1 MASKKKGIHRREFLR
16 NSTLA
21 GLGVFLGGASW
32 YPSSHAASKERLTI
46 LSSVSLSSLQP
57 YVSSSSLEY
66 AIWNHMAEPLV
77 DVDYIKMD
85 YVGVLAESW
94 EFQGKQWIFN
104 LKKNARFHDGSL
116 FTAKDVIYSFQRIL
130 NDKKSPQ
137 RYALTDIVEMKPADD
152 HTLIMTTKTPTAVML
167 DRLTNRFIFSKTAAD
182 KYGSDVDQHPTGTG
196 PYKFVSWQRDG
207 QLVLTRNDD
216 YWGPKA
222 DIKEIVTRKVG
233 EDAAR
238 VAGLLAGQGDVI
250 NNVPVEDVSRIEKNP
265 RTRIERAQGQ
275 RMYFL
280 VLNPAYKPFDN
291 KLVRQAFNYAID
303 PSVIIKHIYEGNGY
317 IMDGPVA
324 SNVIGADPKL
334 KRYPLDPKK
343 AKELLVKAGYP
354 NGVDVKLYLSPDRYP
369 KAREV
374 CQVIADQLRKADVR
388 TELVAQEF
396 AVFWGNEGVNGGKI
410 PFYYVGRPAVDAD
423 TVYEQYFRSGVTKR
437 LDYKNPEFDKLIDEE
452 QTTGDMKKRT
462 ALMQQAGR
470 ILMEDAPFV
479 PLYTL
484 AEIYGVARNVIW
496 KATPGERVLSYEMKI
511 RS

>member
-1 MASKKKGIHRREFLR
+1 MSQDQDRGINRRNFLKH
-16 NSTLA
+16 SALA
-21 GLGVFLGGASW
+21 GLSAFASTTW
-32 YPSSHAASKERLTI
+32 PAITYSASRERLTI
-46 LSSVSLSSLQP
+46 LSSVSLSSLDP
-57 YVSSSSLEY
+57 YAYSSSPEY
-66 AIWNHMAEPLV
+66 GIWNHITEPLV
-77 DVDYIKMD
+77 EVDYVKMD

-94 EFQGKQWIFN
+94 EFQGKKWVFN
-104 LKKNARFHDGSL
+104 LKKGVHFHDGSP
-116 FTAKDVIYSFQRIL
+116 FTAKDVIHSFQKIL
-130 NDKKSPQ
+130 NHKKSPQ
-137 RYALTDIVEMKPADD
+137 RYALTDITEMNAADD
-152 HTLIMTTKTPTAVML
+152 HTLVLTTKMPTAVML
-167 DRLTNRFIFSKTAAD
+167 DRLTNRFIHSKAAAD
-182 KYGSDVDQHPTGTG
+182 KYGSDVDRHPTGTG

-238 VAGLLAGQGDVI
+238 VSGLLAGQGDVV
-250 NNVPVEDVSRIEKNP
+250 NNVPVEEISRIEGNP

-280 VLNPAYKPFDN
+280 ALNPVFKPFDN

-317 IMDGPVA
+317 VMDGPVA
-324 SNVIGADPKL
+324 SNVIGADPKI

-343 AKELLVKAGYP
+343 AKELLTKAGYP

-374 CQVIADQLRKADVR
+374 CQVIANQLGKAGVR

-396 AVFWGNEGVNGGKI
+396 AIFWGREGVNGGKL

-423 TVYEQYFRSGVTKR
+423 TLYEQYFRSGVTR
-437 LDYKNPEFDKLIDEE
+437 RIQYKNPEFDKLIDEE
-452 QTTGDMKKRT
+452 QATGDMKKRV
-462 ALMQQAGR
+462 ALLQQAGR
-470 ILMEDAPFV
+470 ILMDDAPYV

-484 AEIYGVARNVIW
+484 AEIYGVAKNVEW
-496 KATPGERVLSYEMKI
+496 KAKPGERVLAYEMKI
-511 RS
+511 R

>member
-1 MASKKKGIHRREFLR
+1 MRSQNNGINRREFLK

-21 GLGVFLGGASW
+21 GVGAFLSGASW
-32 YPSSHAASKERLTI
+32 YGWSEAASRERLTI
-46 LSSVSLSSLQP
+46 LSSISLSSLHP
-57 YVSSSSLEY
+57 YASSSSPEY
-66 AIWNHMAEPLV
+66 GIWNHIAEPLV
-77 DVDYIKMD
+77 EVDYVKMD

-94 EFQGKQWIFN
+94 QFQGKQWIFN
-104 LKKNARFHDGSL
+104 LKKGARFHDGSL
-116 FTAKDVIYSFQRIL
+116 FTAKDVIHSFERIL

-137 RYALTDIVEMKPADD
+137 RYALTDITEMKAADD
-152 HTLIMTTKTPTAVML
+152 HTLVMTTKTPNAVML
-167 DRLTNRFIFSKTAAD
+167 DRLTDRFIFSKTAAD
-182 KYGSDVDQHPTGTG
+182 KYGSEVDQHPTGTG

-222 DIKEIVTRKVG
+222 AIKEIVTRKVG

-238 VAGLLAGQGDVI
+238 VSGLLAGQGDVI
-250 NNVPVEDVSRIEKNP
+250 NNVPVEDVSRIERNP

-280 VLNPAYKPFDN
+280 ALNPAHKPFDN
-291 KLVRQAFNYAID
+291 KLVRQAFNYAIA

-317 IMDGPVA
+317 VMDGPVA
-324 SNVIGADPKL
+324 SNVIGADPKI

-343 AKELLVKAGYP
+343 AKELLTKAGYP

-374 CQVIADQLRKADVR
+374 CQVIADQLRKAEVR
-388 TELVAQEF
+388 TELIAQEF
-396 AVFWGNEGVNGGKI
+396 AVFWGNEGVNGGKL

-423 TVYEQYFRSGVTKR
+423 TLYEQYFRSGVTKR
-437 LDYKNPEFDKLIDEE
+437 VDYKNPEFDNLIDEE
-452 QTTGDMKKRT
+452 QTTGDMKKRI
-462 ALMQQAGR
+462 ALLQQAGR
-470 ILMEDAPFV
+470 ILMDDVPLV

-484 AEIYGVARNVIW
+484 AEIYGIARNVIW
-496 KATPGERVLSYEMKI
+496 KATPGERVLSYAMKI
-511 RS
+511 R

>member
-1 MASKKKGIHRREFLR
+1 
-16 NSTLA
+16 
-21 GLGVFLGGASW
+21 
-32 YPSSHAASKERLTI
+32 
-46 LSSVSLSSLQP
+46 
-57 YVSSSSLEY
+57 
-66 AIWNHMAEPLV
+66 
-77 DVDYIKMD
+77 
-85 YVGVLAESW
+85 
-94 EFQGKQWIFN
+94 
-104 LKKNARFHDGSL
+104 
-116 FTAKDVIYSFQRIL
+116 
-130 NDKKSPQ
+130 
-137 RYALTDIVEMKPADD
+137 
-152 HTLIMTTKTPTAVML
+152 MTTKEPTAVMIE
-167 DRLTNRFIFSKTAAD
+167 RLTNRNILSKTAAD
-182 KYGSDVDQHPTGTG
+182 KYGSDIDQYPTGTG

-250 NNVPVEDVSRIEKNP
+250 NNVPVEDVPRIEKNP

-280 VLNPAYKPFDN
+280 ALNPAYKPFDN

-317 IMDGPVA
+317 VMDGPVA
-324 SNVIGADPKL
+324 SNVIGSDPKL

-343 AKELLVKAGYP
+343 AKELLTKAGYP
-354 NGVDVKLYLSPDRYP
+354 NGMDVKLYLAPDRYP

-388 TELVAQEF
+388 TELVTQEF
-396 AVFWGNEGVNGGKI
+396 AVFWGNDGVNGGKL

-423 TVYEQYFRSGVTKR
+423 TLYEQYFRSGVTKR
-437 LDYKNPEFDKLIDEE
+437 IEYKNPELDKLIDEE
-452 QTTGDMKKRT
+452 QTTGDMKKRIV
-462 ALMQQAGR
+462 LLQQAGR
-470 ILMEDAPFV
+470 ILMEDVPFV

>member
-1 MASKKKGIHRREFLR
+1 
-16 NSTLA
+16 
-21 GLGVFLGGASW
+21 
-32 YPSSHAASKERLTI
+32 
-46 LSSVSLSSLQP
+46 
-57 YVSSSSLEY
+57 
-66 AIWNHMAEPLV
+66 MAEPLIE
-77 DVDYIKMD
+77 VDYVKLD

-94 EFQGKQWIFN
+94 EFEGRKWVFH
-104 LKKNARFHDGSL
+104 LKKGVRFHDGSP
-116 FTAKDVIYSFQRIL
+116 FTAKDVIHSINRIL
-130 NDKKSPQ
+130 NDKESLQ
-137 RYALTDIVEMKPADD
+137 RSALTDITEMQAADD
-152 HTLIMTTKTPTAVML
+152 HTLVMMTKVPNAVML
-167 DRLTNRFIFSKTAAD
+167 DQLTNRFIISKTAAD

-250 NNVPVEDVSRIEKNP
+250 NNVPVEDVSRVERNS

-280 VLNPAYKPFDN
+280 VLSPAFKPFDN

-303 PSVIIKHIYEGNGY
+303 PTVIIKHIYEGNGY
-317 IMDGPVA
+317 VMDGPVA
-324 SNVIGADPKL
+324 SNVIGADPKV
-334 KRYPLDPKK
+334 KRYPLDPNK
-343 AKELLVKAGYP
+343 AKELLAKAGYA
-354 NGVDVKLYLSPDRYP
+354 NGLEVKLYFSPDRYP

-374 CQVIADQLRKADVR
+374 CQVIADQLQKVGVK
-388 TELVAQEF
+388 TELVSQEF
-396 AVFWGNEGVNGGKI
+396 VIFWGKEGVNGGKL
-410 PFYYVGRPAVDAD
+410 PFYYVGRPAIDAD
-423 TVYEQYFRSGVTKR
+423 TVYDQYFRSGLTKR
-437 LDYKNPEFDKLIDEE
+437 TQYKNAEFDKLIDEE
-452 QTTGDMKKRT
+452 QKTGDMKKRI

-470 ILMEDAPFV
+470 ILMDDAPFV

>member
-1 MASKKKGIHRREFLR
+1 MRSDHGGMNRRDFLKQ
-16 NSTLA
+16 SALA
-21 GLGVFLGGASW
+21 GLSLFANASLPKVG
-32 YPSSHAASKERLTI
+32 YPASADRLTI
-46 LSSVSLSSLQP
+46 LTSVSLSSLHP
-57 YVSSSSLEY
+57 YAYSSSPEY
-66 AIWNHMAEPLV
+66 GIWNHMAESLV
-77 DVDYIKMD
+77 EVDYTKMG

-94 EFQGKQWIFN
+94 EFQGKRGVFH
-104 LKKNARFHDGSL
+104 LRKGVRFHDGSP
-116 FTAKDVIYSFQRIL
+116 FTAKDVIHSYQRLL

-137 RYALTDIVEMKPADD
+137 RYALTDITEMKAADD
-152 HTLIMTTKTPTAVML
+152 HTLILITKAPTAVML
-167 DRLTNRFIFSKTAAD
+167 ERLNNRNVLSKAAAD

-222 DIKEIVTRKVG
+222 AIKEIITRKVP

-238 VAGLLAGQGDVI
+238 VSGLLAGQGDVI
-250 NNVPVEDVSRIEKNP
+250 NNVPVEEIARIEANP

-280 VLNPAYKPFDN
+280 ALNPVFKPFDN

-303 PSVIIKHIYEGNGY
+303 PSVIIKHVYEGNGY
-317 IMDGPVA
+317 VIDGPVA
-324 SNVIGADPKL
+324 SNVIGADPKI

-343 AKELLVKAGYP
+343 AKELLAKAGYP

-388 TELVAQEF
+388 MELIAQEF
-396 AVFWGNEGVNGGKI
+396 AVFWGNEGVNGGKL

-423 TVYEQYFRSGVTKR
+423 TLYEQYFRSGVTKR
-437 LDYKNPEFDKLIDEE
+437 VDYKNPEFDKLIDEE
-452 QTTGDMKKRT
+452 QTTGDMKKRIT
-462 ALMQQAGR
+462 LLQQAGR
-470 ILMEDAPFV
+470 ILMDDAPFV

-511 RS
+511 KS

>member
-1 MASKKKGIHRREFLR
+1 MAVNDNGVNRREFLKY
-16 NSTLA
+16 
-21 GLGVFLGGASW
+21 GVLGGIALGASSAW
-32 YPSSHAASKERLTI
+32 PALSTAASRDRLTI
-46 LSSVSLSSLQP
+46 LSSVSLDSLHPYAYTSSPQ
-57 YVSSSSLEY
+57 YG
-66 AIWNHMAEPLV
+66 IWNHMAEPLIE
-77 DVDYIKMD
+77 VDYVKLE

-94 EFQGKQWIFN
+94 EFEGRKWVFH
-104 LKKNARFHDGSL
+104 LKKGVRFHDGSP
-116 FTAKDVIYSFQRIL
+116 FTAKDVIYSINRML
-130 NDKKSPQ
+130 NDKESLQ
-137 RYALTDIVEMKPADD
+137 SSALTEITEMQAADD
-152 HTLIMTTKTPTAVML
+152 HTLAIMTKVPDAVML
-167 DRLTNRFIFSKTAAD
+167 DRLTNRFIISKTAAD
-182 KYGSDVDQHPTGTG
+182 KYGAEVDQHPTGTG

-250 NNVPVEDVSRIEKNP
+250 NNVPVEDVSRVERNS

-280 VLNPAYKPFDN
+280 VLSPAFKPFDN

-303 PSVIIKHIYEGNGY
+303 PTVIIKHIYEGNGY
-317 IMDGPVA
+317 VMDGPVA
-324 SNVIGADPKL
+324 SNVIGADPKI

-343 AKELLVKAGYP
+343 AKELLAKAGYP
-354 NGVDVKLYLSPDRYP
+354 NGVEVKLHFSPDRYP

-374 CQVIADQLRKADVR
+374 CQVIADQLQKVGIK
-388 TELVAQEF
+388 TELVSQEF
-396 AVFWGNEGVNGGKI
+396 VIFWGKEGVNGGKL
-410 PFYYVGRPAVDAD
+410 PFYYVGRPAIDAD
-423 TVYEQYFRSGVTKR
+423 TVYDQYFRSSMTKR
-437 LDYKNPEFDKLIDEE
+437 TQYKNAEFDKLIDEE
-452 QTTGDMKKRT
+452 QKTGDMKKRI

-470 ILMEDAPFV
+470 ILMDDAPFV

>member
-1 MASKKKGIHRREFLR
+1 MRSRNKGVNRREFLKG
-16 NSTLA
+16 STLA
-21 GLGVFLGGASW
+21 GLGALLSGASW
-32 YPSSHAASKERLTI
+32 YSSSLAASKERLTI
-46 LSSVSLSSLQP
+46 LSSISLSSLHP
-57 YVSSSSLEY
+57 YAFSSSPEY
-66 AIWNHMAEPLV
+66 GIWNHIAEPLV
-77 DVDYIKMD
+77 EVDYVKMD

-94 EFQGKQWIFN
+94 EFQGNKWVFN
-104 LKKNARFHDGSL
+104 LKRGARFHDGSL
-116 FTAKDVIYSFQRIL
+116 FTAKDVIHSFQRIL

-137 RYALTDIVEMKPADD
+137 RYALTDITEMKAADD
-152 HTLIMTTKTPTAVML
+152 HTLVMTTKIPTAVML
-167 DRLTNRFIFSKTAAD
+167 DRLTNRFILSKTAAD
-182 KYGSDVDQHPTGTG
+182 KYGSEVDQHPTGTG

-216 YWGPKA
+216 YWGAKA
-222 DIKEIVTRKVG
+222 AIKEIVTRKVG

-238 VAGLLAGQGDVI
+238 VSGLLAGQGDVI
-250 NNVPVEDVSRIEKNP
+250 NNVPVEDVSRIEKNS

-280 VLNPAYKPFDN
+280 ALNPAYKPFDN
-291 KLVRQAFNYAID
+291 KLVRQAINYAID
-303 PSVIIKHIYEGNGY
+303 PSLIIRHIYEGNGY
-317 IMDGPVA
+317 VMDGPVA
-324 SNVIGADPKL
+324 SNVIGADPKI

-343 AKELLVKAGYP
+343 AKELLAKAGYP
-354 NGVDVKLYLSPDRYP
+354 GGVDVKLYLSPDRYP

-423 TVYEQYFRSGVTKR
+423 TLYEQYFRSGVTKR
-437 LDYKNPEFDKLIDEE
+437 VDYKNPEFDKLIDEE
-452 QTTGDMKKRT
+452 QTTGDMKKRV
-462 ALMQQAGR
+462 ALLQQAGR
-470 ILMEDAPFV
+470 ILMEDVPFV

-511 RS
+511 R

>member
-1 MASKKKGIHRREFLR
+1 
-16 NSTLA
+16 
-21 GLGVFLGGASW
+21 
-32 YPSSHAASKERLTI
+32 
-46 LSSVSLSSLQP
+46 
-57 YVSSSSLEY
+57 
-66 AIWNHMAEPLV
+66 
-77 DVDYIKMD
+77 
-85 YVGVLAESW
+85 
-94 EFQGKQWIFN
+94 
-104 LKKNARFHDGSL
+104 
-116 FTAKDVIYSFQRIL
+116 
-130 NDKKSPQ
+130 
-137 RYALTDIVEMKPADD
+137 
-152 HTLIMTTKTPTAVML
+152 MTTKEPTAVMIE
-167 DRLTNRFIFSKTAAD
+167 RLTNRNILSKTAAD
-182 KYGSDVDQHPTGTG
+182 KYGSDIDQYPTGTG

-250 NNVPVEDVSRIEKNP
+250 NNVPVEDVPRIEKSP

-280 VLNPAYKPFDN
+280 ALNPVYKPFDN

-303 PSVIIKHIYEGNGY
+303 PSLIIKHIYEGNGY
-317 IMDGPVA
+317 VMDGPVA

-334 KRYPLDPKK
+334 KRYPLDAKK
-343 AKELLVKAGYP
+343 AKDLLTKAGYP
-354 NGVDVKLYLSPDRYP
+354 NGMDVKLYLAPDRYP

-388 TELVAQEF
+388 TELVSQEF
-396 AVFWGNEGVNGGKI
+396 AVFWGNDGVNGGKL

-423 TVYEQYFRSGVTKR
+423 TLYEQYFRSGVTKR
-437 LDYKNPEFDKLIDEE
+437 IEYKNPEFDKLIDEE
-452 QTTGDMKKRT
+452 QTAGDMKKRVG
-462 ALMQQAGR
+462 LLQQAGR
-470 ILMEDAPFV
+470 ILMEDVPFV

-484 AEIYGVARNVIW
+484 AEIYGVARNIIW
-496 KATPGERVLSYEMKI
+496 KATPGERVLSQEMKI